1 MRAALHAK
9 AIADEQRKRDLF
21 HASHQVPRGS
31 PPGSPL
37 VSRYGGD
44 KVGGDVARFLPKPPA
59 LTPIGSPSQT
69 ALPTRQSEVRRA
81 PRHPRPYP
89 PPLAQPPYPPTLAQP
104 PCPPARSGLHA
115 ACSRRHAACNARL
128 GMRPAACTPTY
139 RRRGV
144 TPVKVGRPRRACAGR
159 RRRRAARCACQKGS
173 RRRRAWAT
181 RRRCAAGWRSR
192 GASPRRGST
201 SSHVPRCTS
210 RLATVSSA
218 G

>member
-1 MRAALHAK
+1 MQEIRRRDYDEGRQMRAALHAK

-81 PRHPRPYP
+81 PPHPRPYP
-89 PPLAQPPYPPTLAQP
+89 PPLPSPLTRPPLPTPLAHP
-104 PCPPARSGLHA
+104 HA
-115 ACSRRHAACNARL
+115 AACMQPAAV
-128 GMRPAACTPTY
+128 GMRPATL
-139 RRRGV
+139 G
-144 TPVKVGRPRRACAGR
+144 
-159 RRRRAARCACQKGS
+159 
-173 RRRRAWAT
+173 
-181 RRRCAAGWRSR
+181 
-192 GASPRRGST
+192 
-201 SSHVPRCTS
+201 
-210 RLATVSSA
+210 
-218 G
+218 